1 MRRCGGV
8 IPGERVLY
16 SRRGEQKITVAMRPS
31 VVTQKRQTE
40 EGRGNGTGPRPTVTE
55 SPRNNMGARTLL
67 LLAFLASAAALA
79 SCAAQDGG
87 EAVRHSVKK
96 RGLLESIANGARTL
110 RDGAAEFFDRSWSGI
125 KTAFKDFMDWLRGA
139 PSTDEVFR
147 PATPPG
153 IRKGHPYRRANH
165 AEQHTE
171 RGTLSKSTGPAST
184 TTEEASSEEESETT
198 GGFSEPSSS
207 VTPPASSMVT
217 TTRAPSLATTTE
229 APTTAAETVGPR
241 GAGGDLGAPPITE
254 TAAQESTDAPQTTS
268 ETATSETVSVSATR
282 DYAAPTA
289 TDKTP
294 APSID
299 STSSPTLP
307 PEDPSENDIDAQ
319 PSSKEPPPSRRRGSE
334 PGFVISDGR

>member
-1 MRRCGGV
+1 
-8 IPGERVLY
+8 
-16 SRRGEQKITVAMRPS
+16 
-31 VVTQKRQTE
+31 
-40 EGRGNGTGPRPTVTE
+40 
-55 SPRNNMGARTLL
+55 MGARTLL
-67 LLAFLASAAALA
+67 LLAILASAAALA

-96 RGLLESIANGARTL
+96 RGILESIASGARSL

-125 KTAFKDFMDWLRGA
+125 KAAFKDFMNWLRGT
-139 PSTDEVFR
+139 PSPDEVFR
-147 PATPPG
+147 PATPPASG
-153 IRKGHPYRRANH
+153 KSYDDEPESGFGFEHPHHAEPCPDSKGHPT
-165 AEQHTE
+165 AEPTTRSSTE
-171 RGTLSKSTGPAST
+171 TGTLSKSTGPAST

-198 GGFSEPSSS
+198 SGVSEPSSS
-207 VTPPASSMVT
+207 VTPPASSVVT

-229 APTTAAETVGPR
+229 APSTAAETIGPR
-241 GAGGDLGAPPITE
+241 IAGGDLGAPPITE
-254 TAAQESTDAPQTTS
+254 TQGSTDAPQTTS
-268 ETATSETVSVSATR
+268 VTTSSETVSVSATR

-319 PSSKEPPPSRRRGSE
+319 PSSKEPPPSRRRE

>member
-1 MRRCGGV
+1 M
-8 IPGERVLY
+8 
-16 SRRGEQKITVAMRPS
+16 
-31 VVTQKRQTE
+31 
-40 EGRGNGTGPRPTVTE
+40 TE
-55 SPRNNMGARTLL
+55 SPRNKMDTRTLL
-67 LLAFLASAAALA
+67 LLAILASAAALA

-87 EAVRHSVKK
+87 EAARHSVQK
-96 RGLLESIANGARTL
+96 RGLLDSIAEGARSL

-125 KTAFKDFMDWLRGA
+125 KAAFKDFMNWLRGV

-147 PATPPG
+147 PATPPASG
-153 IRKGHPYRRANH
+153 KSYDDEPESGFGFEHPHHAQPCPDSRGHPT
-165 AEQHTE
+165 AEPTTRSSTQT
-171 RGTLSKSTGPAST
+171 GTLSKSTGPAST

-198 GGFSEPSSS
+198 SGASEAS
-207 VTPPASSMVT
+207 VTPPASSVAT
-217 TTRAPSLATTTE
+217 TTRAPSLATTTK

-254 TAAQESTDAPQTTS
+254 TATQGSTDAPQTTS
-268 ETATSETVSVSATR
+268 ETAAGETVSVSATR
-282 DYAAPTA
+282 DYAVPTA

-319 PSSKEPPPSRRRGSE
+319 PSSKEPPPSRRRGNE